1 MNVSEVMTRAV
12 QTVRPD
18 DSLMDAA
25 ARMEELDVGMLP
37 VCDGERLVG
46 MLTDRDITM
55 RSTAAGTSPGTAR
68 VQQAMTADVV
78 YCFEDQDVSEATRLM
93 QDKQIRRL
101 AVLDRNKR
109 LVGVVSLGDLATKQ
123 DNQAQKAQTLET
135 ISQPTRP

>member
-1 MNVSEVMTRAV
+1 MNVSEVMTREV

-25 ARMEELDVGMLP
+25 ARMEELNVGMLP

-46 MLTDRDITM
+46 MLTDRDITT
-55 RSTAAGTSPGTAR
+55 RSAAAGTSPSTAR

-109 LVGVVSLGDLATKQ
+109 LVGIVALADLATKQ
-123 DNQAQKAQTLET
+123 DDQAQKAETLET